1 MSRSSNEALCL
12 TLRLGIDTTSFLSS
26 DTGRCRALS
35 DQSVCPILYLI
46 SLRGT
51 CQSRQHCLIGSPLYP
66 EMGADLRGS
75 VASRITSWRG
85 RALKGISSP
94 WVGNPPEKA
103 QLATARFVWLRNG
116 AGAHLR
122 LGLIACGADSR
133 RQWSRHLL
141 RPLRRLHQ
149 PPACASAK
157 VLVRA
162 KAVAKAIAV
171 SFMFMFLVV

>member
-1 MSRSSNEALCL
+1 VSRSSNEALCL

-75 VASRITSWRG
+75 VASLITSWRG
-85 RALKGISSP
+85 A
-94 WVGNPPEKA
+94 
-103 QLATARFVWLRNG
+103 
-116 AGAHLR
+116 
-122 LGLIACGADSR
+122 
-133 RQWSRHLL
+133 LL
-141 RPLRRLHQ
+141 REYHRRGSEILPKRPSWRPRVLFGSEMALAHIYGSGLSLAVRTRAASGRATCSARSAACTSHRLVQVRRCLSERRPLLKR
-149 PPACASAK
+149 
-157 VLVRA
+157 
-162 KAVAKAIAV
+162 
-171 SFMFMFLVV
+171 

>member
-12 TLRLGIDTTSFLSS
+12 TLRLGIDTTSFRSS

-75 VASRITSWRG
+75 VASLITSWRG
-85 RALKGISSP
+85 RALKGIIAVGRKSSRKGP
-94 WVGNPPEKA
+94 AGDRAFCLA
-103 QLATARFVWLRNG
+103 QKWRWRTFTARAYRLRC
-116 AGAHLR
+116 
-122 LGLIACGADSR
+122 GLAPPVVA
-133 RQWSRHLL
+133 
-141 RPLRRLHQ
+141 PPAPPAPPPAP